1 MAGLGL
7 ALLAASPVSAQGPTL
22 VIAQGADITTLDPT
36 QATQIHNL
44 NLFYN
49 LYDALVTWDPK
60 DIGKVVPE
68 LAVSWRSVNPT
79 TWQFKLRQGV
89 KFHNGEP
96 FNAEAAKFT
105 IDRLIT
111 KGVHQVYGGF
121 ATIERAEVV
130 DPYTINVVTSKPD
143 PILVKRFAGYGGQM
157 LPPQYLKQVD
167 WKDFAL
173 KPVGTGPYKFVEW
186 VKDDRVVL
194 EANDAYWRGAPK
206 IKKVVWRPIPD
217 NFARVA
223 ALTRGEAQLI
233 TKVIPDHVAQLEK
246 AGCCRVEHT
255 LTNLNTV
262 YLINAQK
269 GPLANTKVRQAL
281 NYAVDKNKI
290 IKELYN
296 GYAIPIGSGIP
307 NTDFGFN
314 PAIKPYPYDPAMAK
328 KLLAEAGFA
337 NGLEIELQ
345 SGNGIHLND
354 KQLTEAVAAMLAEVG
369 VTAKVT
375 ILEPSTRDPAPAQ
388 QHLPGPAA
396 GGSRQHHVR
405 RRRRHLAAPRA
416 RRHRPEDLAGELR
429 GDALLPAHGR
439 GAVQH
444 GSREA
449 ARRTTTRSAADLPR
463 RGAGALPVPGR
474 ADRRRPERGRLQGAR
489 RPAHHR
495 VRHRPSLA
503 PAPATGGPGAPVAV
517 PVAPP
522 SRHARL
528 PGRQAR
534 SHGRSSR
541 PASSRSSSWS
551 SIMTGDPVM
560 MLLPP
565 NPSREEVE
573 ALTRALGLDQ
583 PVHVQYW
590 RFVKKL
596 LRGDFGTS
604 LQHQQPAMRLVM
616 ERLPASMLLAVT
628 ALGLA
633 VLLSVPLGIAAARAA
648 GHARSTGSPSGSPPS
663 ASPRRSSG
671 PA

>member
-1 MAGLGL
+1 MRPFIRPRSRVALRAFLASIAL
-7 ALLAASPVSAQGPTL
+7 ALLVASPAPAQGPTL

-49 LYDALVTWDPK
+49 IYDALVTWDSK

-173 KPVGTGPYKFVEW
+173 KPIGTGPYKFVEW

-194 EANDAYWRGAPK
+194 EANDGYWRGAPK

-233 TKVIPDHVAQLEK
+233 TKVLPDHVAQIDK
-246 AGCCRVEHT
+246 TGCCRVEHT
-255 LTNLNTV
+255 LTNLITV

-337 NGLEIELQ
+337 GGRRDRAPERQRHPPERPAAHGGGGRHARRGGSPRQ
-345 SGNGIHLND
+345 GRRAG
-354 KQLTEAVAAMLAEVG
+354 AVHA
-369 VTAKVT
+369 
-375 ILEPSTRDPAPAQ
+375 DPAPPH
-388 QHLPGPAA
+388 QHLP
-396 GGSRQHHVR
+396 
-405 RRRRHLAAPRA
+405 RA
-416 RRHRPEDLAGELR
+416 
-429 GDALLPAHGR
+429 
-439 GAVQH
+439 
-444 GSREA
+444 A
-449 ARRTTTRSAADLPR
+449 ARRPRQHDLRHR
-463 RGAGALPVPGR
+463 RG
-474 ADRRRPERGRLQGAR
+474 
-489 RPAHHR
+489 
-495 VRHRPSLA
+495 
-503 PAPATGGPGAPVAV
+503 

-522 SRHARL
+522 RPRRHRSQDLAREL
-528 PGRQAR
+528 RGHPLLPDHGGGAVQPGRREAP
-534 SHGRSSR
+534 
-541 PASSRSSSWS
+541 PA
-551 SIMTGDPVM
+551 
-560 MLLPP
+560 LP
-565 NPSREEVE
+565 
-573 ALTRALGLDQ
+573 
-583 PVHVQYW
+583 
-590 RFVKKL
+590 
-596 LRGDFGTS
+596 
-604 LQHQQPAMRLVM
+604 
-616 ERLPASMLLAVT
+616 
-628 ALGLA
+628 
-633 VLLSVPLGIAAARAA
+633 
-648 GHARSTGSPSGSPPS
+648 
-663 ASPRRSSG
+663 
-671 PA
+671 

>member
-1 MAGLGL
+1 MRRSIRSRSRLALRAFVAGLGL
-7 ALLAASPVSAQGPTL
+7 AVLAASPASAQGPTL
-22 VIAQGADITTLDPT
+22 TIAQGADITTLDPT

-49 LYDALVTWDPK
+49 IYDALVTWDPK

-68 LAVSWRSVNPT
+68 LALSWRSVNPT

-206 IKKVVWRPIPD
+206 IKKVIWRPIPD

-223 ALTRGEAQLI
+223 ALTRGEAQII
-233 TKVIPDHVAQLEK
+233 TKVIPDHVAQIEK
-246 AGCCRVEHT
+246 AGCCRVEHI

-337 NGLEIELQ
+337 SGLEIDLQ

-369 VTAKVT
+369 VTAKVG
-375 ILEPSTRDPAPAQ
+375 ILEPSTRIQLLRNNTFPGLLLADPASTTYDAD
-388 QHLPGPAA
+388 GVIW
-396 GGSRQHHVR
+396 R
-405 RRRRHLAAPRA
+405 
-416 RRHRPEDLAGELR
+416 LR
-429 GDALLPAHGR
+429 GPG
-439 GAVQH
+439 GIVQKIWPGNYEGTRFYQLMEEARFSMDPEKRLKNYH
-444 GSREA
+444 EVLQIFRDEAPELFLFQAELIDA
-449 ARRTTTRSAADLPR
+449 ARN
-463 RGAGALPVPGR
+463 
-474 ADRRRPERGRLQGAR
+474 E
-489 RPAHHR
+489 
-495 VRHRPSLA
+495 
-503 PAPATGGPGAPVAV
+503 VAYK
-517 PVAPP
+517 A
-522 SRHARL
+522 
-528 PGRQAR
+528 
-534 SHGRSSR
+534 
-541 PASSRSSSWS
+541 
-551 SIMTGDPVM
+551 
-560 MLLPP
+560 
-565 NPSREEVE
+565 
-573 ALTRALGLDQ
+573 
-583 PVHVQYW
+583 
-590 RFVKKL
+590 
-596 LRGDFGTS
+596 RGD
-604 LQHQQPAMRLVM
+604 QRIIVYDI
-616 ERLPASMLLAVT
+616 
-628 ALGLA
+628 GL
-633 VLLSVPLGIAAARAA
+633 R
-648 GHARSTGSPSGSPPS
+648 
-663 ASPRRSSG
+663 
-671 PA
+671 

>member
-1 MAGLGL
+1 MRRSIRSRPRQALRTVLASVGL
-7 ALLAASPVSAQGPTL
+7 ALLAATPAPAQGPTL

-49 LYDALVTWDPK
+49 LYDALVTWDSK

-157 LPPQYLKQVD
+157 LPPQYVKQVD

-233 TKVIPDHVAQLEK
+233 TKVLPDHVPQVEK

-255 LTNLNTV
+255 LTNLVTV

-281 NYAVDKNKI
+281 NYAVNKDKI
-290 IKELYN
+290 IKELYH

-314 PAIKPYPYDPAMAK
+314 PGIKPYPYDPAMAK
-328 KLLAEAGFA
+328 KLLAEAGYA
-337 NGLEIELQ
+337 GGVEIELQ
-345 SGNGIHLND
+345 TGNGIHLND
-354 KQLTEAVAAMLAEVG
+354 RQLTEAVAAMLGEVG
-369 VTAKVT
+369 VRAKVGV
-375 ILEPSTRDPAPAQ
+375 LEPSTRIQLLRANTFPGLLLADPASTTYDTDGVLWRLHGPGGIVHKIWPGNYEGTRFYQLMEEARFSLDTEKRLKNYHEAAQ
-388 QHLPGPAA
+388 IWHDEAVELFLFQ
-396 GGSRQHHVR
+396 
-405 RRRRHLAAPRA
+405 
-416 RRHRPEDLAGELR
+416 GELIDAARNEIVYKAR
-429 GDALLPAHGR
+429 GDQR
-439 GAVQH
+439 IIVY
-444 GSREA
+444 
-449 ARRTTTRSAADLPR
+449 D
-463 RGAGALPVPGR
+463 
-474 ADRRRPERGRLQGAR
+474 
-489 RPAHHR
+489 
-495 VRHRPSLA
+495 
-503 PAPATGGPGAPVAV
+503 
-517 PVAPP
+517 
-522 SRHARL
+522 
-528 PGRQAR
+528 
-534 SHGRSSR
+534 
-541 PASSRSSSWS
+541 
-551 SIMTGDPVM
+551 I
-560 MLLPP
+560 
-565 NPSREEVE
+565 
-573 ALTRALGLDQ
+573 GL
-583 PVHVQYW
+583 
-590 RFVKKL
+590 R
-596 LRGDFGTS
+596 
-604 LQHQQPAMRLVM
+604 
-616 ERLPASMLLAVT
+616 
-628 ALGLA
+628 
-633 VLLSVPLGIAAARAA
+633 
-648 GHARSTGSPSGSPPS
+648 
-663 ASPRRSSG
+663 
-671 PA
+671 

>member
-1 MAGLGL
+1 MRRSIRSRSRLALRVFVAGLGL
-7 ALLAASPVSAQGPTL
+7 AVLAASPASAQGPTL
-22 VIAQGADITTLDPT
+22 TIAQGADITTLDPT

-49 LYDALVTWDPK
+49 IYDALVTWDPK

-68 LAVSWRSVNPT
+68 LALSWRSVNPT

-96 FNAEAAKFT
+96 FNAEAVKFT

-121 ATIERAEVV
+121 ATIERADVV

-206 IKKVVWRPIPD
+206 IKKVIWRPIPD

-223 ALTRGEAQLI
+223 ALTRGEAQII
-233 TKVIPDHVAQLEK
+233 TKVIPDHVAQIEK
-246 AGCCRVEHT
+246 AGCCRVEHI

-296 GYAIPIGSGIP
+296 GYAIPTGSGIP

-337 NGLEIELQ
+337 SGLEIDLQ

-369 VTAKVT
+369 VTAKVGV
-375 ILEPSTRDPAPAQ
+375 LEPSTRIQLLRNNTFPGLLLADPASTTYDAD
-388 QHLPGPAA
+388 GVIW
-396 GGSRQHHVR
+396 R
-405 RRRRHLAAPRA
+405 
-416 RRHRPEDLAGELR
+416 LR
-429 GDALLPAHGR
+429 GPG
-439 GAVQH
+439 GIVQKIWPGNYEGTRFYQLMEEARFSMEPEKRLKNYH
-444 GSREA
+444 EVLQIFRDEAPELFLFQAELIDA
-449 ARRTTTRSAADLPR
+449 ARN
-463 RGAGALPVPGR
+463 
-474 ADRRRPERGRLQGAR
+474 E
-489 RPAHHR
+489 
-495 VRHRPSLA
+495 
-503 PAPATGGPGAPVAV
+503 VAYK
-517 PVAPP
+517 A
-522 SRHARL
+522 
-528 PGRQAR
+528 
-534 SHGRSSR
+534 
-541 PASSRSSSWS
+541 
-551 SIMTGDPVM
+551 
-560 MLLPP
+560 
-565 NPSREEVE
+565 
-573 ALTRALGLDQ
+573 
-583 PVHVQYW
+583 
-590 RFVKKL
+590 
-596 LRGDFGTS
+596 RGD
-604 LQHQQPAMRLVM
+604 QRIIVYDI
-616 ERLPASMLLAVT
+616 
-628 ALGLA
+628 GL
-633 VLLSVPLGIAAARAA
+633 R
-648 GHARSTGSPSGSPPS
+648 
-663 ASPRRSSG
+663 
-671 PA
+671 